1 MDVNGM
7 MGQGGVSPATSPVAR
22 TPAPV
27 PRVPS
32 DSVRVVQSDQDS
44 LVTREPVHTKDKEQA
59 RPAIDVLEAKKAAST
74 RSGTHLYVDES
85 TDRVIAQ
92 IVNAN
97 NEVIKQIPP
106 EEFLKIVARFRNVV
120 GTIFD
125 LRI

>member
-1 MDVNGM
+1 MDMNGV
-7 MGQGGVSPATSPVAR
+7 MGQGRAIPAASSVTR

-27 PRVPS
+27 SRAPS
-32 DSVRVVQSDQDS
+32 DQVRVEKSVQDS
-44 LVTREPVHTKDKEQA
+44 LTTRDRVNTKVEEQA
-59 RPAIDVLEAKKAAST
+59 RPAIDILEAKRAAST
-74 RSGTHLYVDES
+74 RSGTRLYVDES
-85 TDRVIAQ
+85 THQVVAQ

-106 EEFLKIVARFRNVV
+106 EEMLKIAARFRILV